1 MKNGK
6 KKSPSKATDID
17 YSKAVN
23 SLKQSDP
30 NIDSVAIL
38 EGKDDLAFS
47 TANWDISEELSKIIS
62 IWDSMSGVSITISEK
77 KYSILQS
84 TPERLVAT
92 SIQGGGHVVGAK
104 DDERKI
110 LCHVKKQGKMLTAYV
125 ATARAL
131 KLMSSKEPYLAEE
144 AKLGEEGAQKF
155 PKYWDLPKLREE
167 LMIGLIGFFKK
178 GGKLE
183 KPDAFDLKRR
193 EKDRKQRMDELE
205 KVLRA
210 LDITEEDKHVNIKI
224 TAEFTTDFI
233 YDDFHLLR
241 IKHKI
246 IDLLKEEFQTDDL
259 DLKVIKNL

>member
-1 MKNGK
+1 MAK
-6 KKSPSKATDID
+6 KKPVQKAAID
-17 YSKAVN
+17 YNETVK

-30 NIDSVAIL
+30 NIDSVAIV
-38 EGKDDLAFS
+38 EEKDKLVFS
-47 TANWDISEELSKIIS
+47 TANWDISVEVSKIIS

-92 SIQGGGHVVGAK
+92 SIQGEGHIVGAK
-104 DDERKI
+104 DDERKVI
-110 LCHVKKQGKMLTAYV
+110 CHVKKQGEREMLTAYT

-131 KLMSSKEPYLAEE
+131 KLLSSKKPYISED
-144 AKLGEEGAQKF
+144 AKLGEGDQKL

-167 LMIGLIGFFKK
+167 LMNGLIDFFKK

-183 KPDAFDLKRR
+183 KPDNFDLKRR
-193 EKDRKQRMDELE
+193 EKDRKARMDELE

-210 LDITEEDKHVNIKI
+210 LDITEEDKHVNMTI
-224 TAEFTTDFI
+224 TAEFTTDYI

-241 IKHKI
+241 VKHKI
-246 IDLLKEEFQTDDL
+246 INLLKEEFQTDDL
-259 DLKVIKNL
+259 DLKIIKNL

>member
-1 MKNGK
+1 MAK
-6 KKSPSKATDID
+6 KKPSSKAAAVD
-17 YSKAVN
+17 YSKAIN
-23 SLKQSDP
+23 DLKKSEL
-30 NIDSVAIL
+30 NIDNVVIV

-47 TANWDISEELSKIIS
+47 TENWDISEEIIKILS
-62 IWDSMSGVSITISEK
+62 IWDSMTGVSITISEK

-92 SIQGGGHVVGAK
+92 SIQGEGHIIGAK

-110 LCHVKKQGKMLTAYV
+110 ICHVKKQGKMLTAYT

-131 KLMSSKEPYLAEE
+131 KIMSSKDSYLAED
-144 AKLGEEGAQKF
+144 AKLGTQRLT
-155 PKYWDLPKLREE
+155 KYWDLPKLREE
-167 LMIGLIGFFKK
+167 LMIGLIDFFKK

-183 KPDAFDLKRR
+183 KPDDFDIKRR

-210 LDITEEDKHVNIKI
+210 LDITEEDKHVNMTI
-224 TAEFTTDFI
+224 TAEFTTDYI

-241 IKHKI
+241 VKHKI
-246 IDLLKEEFQTDDL
+246 INLLKEEFQTDDL
-259 DLKVIKNL
+259 DLKIIKNL

>member
-1 MKNGK
+1 MAK
-6 KKSPSKATDID
+6 KKPVQKAAID
-17 YSKAVN
+17 YNETVK

-30 NIDSVAIL
+30 NIDSVAIV
-38 EGKDDLAFS
+38 EEKDKLVFS
-47 TANWDISEELSKIIS
+47 TANWDISVEVSKIIS

-92 SIQGGGHVVGAK
+92 SIQGEGHIVGAK
-104 DDERKI
+104 DDERKVI
-110 LCHVKKQGKMLTAYV
+110 CHVKKQGEREMLTAYT

-131 KLMSSKEPYLAEE
+131 KLLSSKKPYISED
-144 AKLGEEGAQKF
+144 AKLGEGDQKL

-167 LMIGLIGFFKK
+167 LMNGLIDFFKK

-183 KPDAFDLKRR
+183 KPDDFDIKRR
-193 EKDRKQRMDELE
+193 EKDRKARMDELE

-210 LDITEEDKHVNIKI
+210 LDITEEDKHVKMTI
-224 TAEFTTDFI
+224 TAEFTTDYI

-241 IKHKI
+241 VKHKI
-246 IDLLKEEFQTDDL
+246 INLLKEEFQTDDL
-259 DLKVIKNL
+259 DLKIIKNL

>member
-1 MKNGK
+1 MAK
-6 KKSPSKATDID
+6 KKAPPKAAID
-17 YSKAVN
+17 YNTTVK
-23 SLKQSDP
+23 SLKQSEP
-30 NIDSVAIL
+30 NINSVAII

-47 TANWDISEELSKIIS
+47 TANWDISEELGKIIS
-62 IWDSMSGVSITISEK
+62 IWDSMSGVSITISDK

-92 SIQGGGHVVGAK
+92 SIQGEGHVVGAK

-125 ATARAL
+125 ATARTL
-131 KLMSSKEPYLAEE
+131 KLISSKEPYLAEA
-144 AKLGEEGAQKF
+144 AKLGREGAF

-167 LMIGLIGFFKK
+167 LMIGLIDFFKK

-183 KPDAFDLKRR
+183 KPDKFDIKRR

-210 LDITEEDKHVNIKI
+210 LDITEEDKHVNMTI
-224 TAEFTTDFI
+224 TAEFTTDYI

-241 IKHKI
+241 VKHKI
-246 IDLLKEEFQTDDL
+246 VNLLKEEFQTDDL
-259 DLKVIKNL
+259 DLKIIKNL

>member
-1 MKNGK
+1 MAK
-6 KKSPSKATDID
+6 KKAPPSKAAID
-17 YSKAVN
+17 YNKAVN
-23 SLKQSDP
+23 GLKQSEP
-30 NIDSVAIL
+30 NIDSVAVI

-47 TANWDISEELSKIIS
+47 TANWDINEELDKILS
-62 IWDSMSGVSITISEK
+62 IWDSMSGVAITISDK

-92 SIQGGGHVVGAK
+92 SIQGEGHIVGAK
-104 DDERKI
+104 DEERKV
-110 LCHVKKQGKMLTAYV
+110 LCHVRKQGKMLAAYV

-144 AKLGEEGAQKF
+144 AKFGQLF

-167 LMIGLIGFFKK
+167 LMIGLIDFFKK

-183 KPDAFDLKRR
+183 KPDNFDLKRR

-224 TAEFTTDFI
+224 TAEFTTDYI

-241 IKHKI
+241 VKHKI
-246 IDLLKEEFQTDDL
+246 INLLKEEFQTDDL
-259 DLKVIKNL
+259 DLKIIKNL